1 MRGFLLFLDGNYHSE
16 TLKSTCLCLKH
27 HILFYVRKI
36 YVFFREKKKS
46 QCSNG
51 HALMYEILVIKLFMM
66 TVELIALKSSFNVKL
81 NFN

>member
-1 MRGFLLFLDGNYHSE
+1 MFKASNFI
-16 TLKSTCLCLKH
+16 LCEENLC
-27 HILFYVRKI
+27 
-36 YVFFREKKKS
+36 FFREKKKS

>member
-1 MRGFLLFLDGNYHSE
+1 MF
-16 TLKSTCLCLKH
+16 
-27 HILFYVRKI
+27 
-36 YVFFREKKKS
+36 FFREKKKS